1 MKNLNIYGD
10 KSKEIIISEGRLEN
24 INDFHQISYISVT
37 ESQTNHLINLDVLTH
52 SEEIYIYNNEKYKL
66 DVYTEQECNELFTF
80 PKSLSQD
87 KKEDLIAAFLD
98 NPYENIN
105 DYNIKYIT
113 ESEYNTSRDISIDV
127 LRDTLEDKIMDK
139 SNEKAR

>member
-87 KKEDLIAAFLD
+87 KKEDLIDAFLD

-105 DYNIKYIT
+105 DYNIKHIT

>member
-1 MKNLNIYGD
+1 MKNLNAYGD
-10 KSKEIIISEGRLEN
+10 KSREIIISEGKLED
-24 INDFHQISYISVT
+24 INEFHQISYISVT
-37 ESQTNHLINLDVLTH
+37 ESNTNHLINLDVLTH

-87 KKEDLIAAFLD
+87 KKEDLIDAFLD

-113 ESEYNTSRDISIDV
+113 ESEYNTSRDISISEI
-127 LRDTLEDKIMDK
+127 RDTLEEKIMDK

>member
-87 KKEDLIAAFLD
+87 KKEDLIDALLD

>member
-87 KKEDLIAAFLD
+87 KKEDLIDAFLD

-113 ESEYNTSRDISIDV
+113 ESEYNTSRDISISEI
-127 LRDTLEDKIMDK
+127 RDTLEDKIMNK

>member
-87 KKEDLIAAFLD
+87 KKEDLIDAFLD

-113 ESEYNTSRDISIDV
+113 ESEYNTSRDISISEI
-127 LRDTLEDKIMDK
+127 RDALEEKIMGK

>member
-66 DVYTEQECNELFTF
+66 DVYTEQECNELFTI

-87 KKEDLIAAFLD
+87 KKEDLIDAFLD

-113 ESEYNTSRDISIDV
+113 ESEYNTSRDISISEI
-127 LRDTLEDKIMDK
+127 RDALEEKIMDK

>member
-87 KKEDLIAAFLD
+87 KKEDLIDAFLD

-105 DYNIKYIT
+105 DYDIKYIT
-113 ESEYNTSRDISIDV
+113 ESEYNTSRDISISEI
-127 LRDTLEDKIMDK
+127 RDALEEKIMDK

>member
-1 MKNLNIYGD
+1 MKNINIYGD

-87 KKEDLIAAFLD
+87 KKEDLIDAFLD

-113 ESEYNTSRDISIDV
+113 ESEYNTSRDISISEI
-127 LRDTLEDKIMDK
+127 RDALEEKIMDK